1 MHAHLPFTG
10 GFEIAFAC
18 WFTNLSWHTAWF
30 EPNGLDK
37 LNGPEDTNTSDPE
50 DVDLS
55 EPEDINLSDPEDVDL
70 SEPEDVNLSDPE
82 DVDLSDPEDVNL
94 SDPEDVD
101 LRVTD
106 PDDVSPSDHEDVNIS
121 DPEDSSINDLNPRN
135 NSSHSW
141 CMCTSCSFHC
151 ILHIQLLK
159 EFR

>member
-55 EPEDINLSDPEDVDL
+55 EPED
-70 SEPEDVNLSDPE
+70 VNN
-82 DVDLSDPEDVNL
+82 LSDPEDVNL

-151 ILHIQLLK
+151 ILHI
-159 EFR
+159 